1 MSNPELT
8 PTEKKVL
15 QKLLEGKSNKEI
27 SESLEISINTVKTHL
42 KKVFKKTNA
51 KSRIELILS
60 NHQASEKE
68 K

>member
-15 QKLLEGKSNKEI
+15 QELLEGKSNREI
-27 SESLEISINTVKTHL
+27 SASLEISINTVKTHL
-42 KKVFKKTNA
+42 KKVFKKTKV

-60 NHQASEKE
+60 NQQVSQKE